1 VTWHRWRFCCCAAPH
16 DDGSVVHHDE
26 ELPCCKAR
34 YLQEPTA
41 RGDHRQGEK
50 IDKGG
55 KRRENPPRAKE
66 RRAVGSRRRP
76 ARRSTYSV
84 SMSAAAGGAEGEPP
98 RDRLARGRRSIDRK
112 RRLARRI
119 RWTIYSGSC
128 LKSLP
133 ATPASESTP
142 HPVTCGPTRRDPLP
156 SPLVSG
162 CDAGRADS
170 ALEVF
175 FSLHLI

>member
-1 VTWHRWRFCCCAAPH
+1 MTWHRWRFCCCAAPH
-16 DDGSVVHHDE
+16 DDASAVHHDE

-41 RGDHRQGEK
+41 RGYHPQGEK

-55 KRRENPPRAKE
+55 KRKETPPRAKE

-112 RRLARRI
+112 RKLDSL
-119 RWTIYSGSC
+119 TIYSGSC

-133 ATPASESTP
+133 ATPASEGTP
-142 HPVTCGPTRRDPLP
+142 HPVTCGPTRRDPLL
-156 SPLVSG
+156 SLLVSG
-162 CDAGRADS
+162 CAAMRCGR
-170 ALEVF
+170 
-175 FSLHLI
+175 IRRC